1 MTMVKS
7 KNAFKN
13 NRREMTGVVFLMTY
27 IGFSS
32 FGCQKFNLL
41 AHFYM
46 ETL

>member
-7 KNAFKN
+7 KNALKN

-27 IGFSS
+27 YIGFSS

-41 AHFYM
+41 AKSS
-46 ETL
+46 LI